1 MNPTH
6 TQRLTGK
13 DYKTLALAAL
23 GGALEFYD
31 FIIFVFFATVIGELF
46 FPSDIPE
53 WLRQLQTFAIFAAGY
68 LARPLGGI
76 VMAHFGD
83 KLGRKKMFS
92 LSILLMALPTLMMG
106 ALPTWQTIGIAAPL
120 LMLLMRMLQG
130 AAIGGEVPGAWGV
143 VSEHVTP

>member
-83 KLGRKKMFS
+83 RLGRKKMFS

-120 LMLLMRMLQG
+120 LMLM
-130 AAIGGEVPGAWGV
+130 
-143 VSEHVTP
+143 